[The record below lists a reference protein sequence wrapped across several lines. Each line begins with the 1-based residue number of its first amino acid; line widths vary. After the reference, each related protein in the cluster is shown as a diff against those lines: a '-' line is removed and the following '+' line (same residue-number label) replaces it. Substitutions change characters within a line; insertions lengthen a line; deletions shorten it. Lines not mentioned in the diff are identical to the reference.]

1 MWLLRFWFPLISYK
15 FRIWESGVSSLELGK
30 TYGSTCC
37 SQVLTTAILF
47 FIQYPLVA
55 LRSGALRISAITAPP
70 GTKLAIIDLIRL
82 WLKNHSPDW
91 QILIRIVAKRFEST
105 NPNFPVVIKWKYP
118 CTHSSHASMHIY
130 QPHKC
135 IEKLH
140 GLKRSIDKALFT
152 VNVSS
157 PVFSVHHNFDC
168 VFQYAFHATSI
179 QSDLDQNR

>member
-1 MWLLRFWFPLISYK
+1 MLLA
-15 FRIWESGVSSLELGK
+15 SGQHAFFAPSNK
-30 TYGSTCC
+30 TAN
-37 SQVLTTAILF
+37 QWKLTAAILF

-55 LRSGALRISAITAPP
+55 LRSGARRISAITARP
-70 GTKLAIIDLIRL
+70 GTKLAIRDLIKL
-82 WLKNHSPDW
+82 WLKHHSPNW
-91 QILIRIVAKRFEST
+91 QISHNKNDRTSNRGKEIRFRQIRIFLLSSNEST
-105 NPNFPVVIKWKYP
+105 PAVIKWKYP

-157 PVFSVHHNFDC
+157 PVFSVHHNFGC
-168 VFQYAFHATSI
+168 VFQYAFHANSI